1 MKTSR
6 FNQEQLDNIGRVMK
20 KGCKYLFYAAVTV
33 LSCSTVTDEIFKSMR
48 YSDGASYS
56 DAVLAIMDSH
66 MSSCYRDEAIAVL
79 PKDCDS
85 EFYKAIIH
93 IVRSDMSSCYIV
105 DSIKKLCAK

>member
-6 FNQEQLDNIGRVMK
+6 FIQEQLNNIGRFMK

-56 DAVLAIMDSH
+56 DAVLAIME
-66 MSSCYRDEAIAVL
+66 SSMVSSYKDEAVAVL
-79 PKDCDS
+79 SKDCDS

-93 IVRSDMSSCYIV
+93 IIDSDMMSSYKV
-105 DSIKKLCAK
+105 DAIKKLCAK